1 MTVRHTP
8 NLVYGIFPS
17 DSHDG
22 EDILDWNLQFG
33 ELDKQIVFSAAS
45 FLLEE

>member
-1 MTVRHTP
+1 MWVE
-8 NLVYGIFPS
+8 LFS
-17 DSHDG
+17 SLSSHNG

-33 ELDKQIVFSAAS
+33 ELDKQTVFSAAP